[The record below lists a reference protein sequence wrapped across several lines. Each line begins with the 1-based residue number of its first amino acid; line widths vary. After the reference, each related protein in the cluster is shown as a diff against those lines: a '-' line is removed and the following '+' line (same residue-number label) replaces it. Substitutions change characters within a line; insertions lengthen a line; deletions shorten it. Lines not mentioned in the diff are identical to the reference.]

1 MVKIKNILTKNSKL
15 FGILFIGLSSLSLL
29 LTIMFNFSVISL
41 FGIILELITIGV
53 IAIII
58 DKKLPTE
65 NKQIIKSKIPLFLIL
80 IVYASISRVLRGN
93 FLLFLFYLVHSLI
106 IFYCFIE
113 GYKLFNFVP
122 TSKLFM
128 EDLSLLFSKNNSQNI
143 NNNVN
148 NQNNQNVYQG
158 QNNYNQPN
166 IQQNMYNNMY
176 QNQMMNNN
184 INGYQNVDYQQG
196 YNQGYQQNIQNQDF
210 NTYNT
215 PIYNQPQNYQQNQQG
230 LPQQPLY
237 QPDTNYQGY
246 QPNQQINQY
255 QQQYQQ
261 PQMPNMNQ
269 VQSQQN
275 QLYQNVSQQSFDNQS
290 QAYVSHGLS
299 DEEFDE
305 IIEDNNKLEVKPLY
319 EKDLHPHQQPQQN
332 KNKNKNNFTLPKIN

>member
-29 LTIMFNFSVISL
+29 LTIMFNFSIISL

-80 IVYASISRVLRGN
+80 IIYASISRVLRGN

-106 IFYCFIE
+106 ISYCFIE

-148 NQNNQNVYQG
+148 NQNNQNVYQE

-166 IQQNMYNNMY
+166 IQQNMYK
-176 QNQMMNNN
+176 
-184 INGYQNVDYQQG
+184 NVGYQQG

-210 NTYNT
+210 NTVYNT
-215 PIYNQPQNYQQNQQG
+215 PTYNQPQNYQQNQQG
-230 LPQQPLY
+230 LSQQPLY

-246 QPNQQINQY
+246 QPNQQLN
-255 QQQYQQ
+255 QYQQ

-269 VQSQQN
+269 VQHHIQPQQN
-275 QLYQNVSQQSFDNQS
+275 QLYQNVPQQSFDNQN

-332 KNKNKNNFTLPKIN
+332 KNKNNFTLPKIN

>member
-29 LTIMFNFSVISL
+29 LTIMFNFSIISL

-80 IVYASISRVLRGN
+80 IIYASISRVLRGN
-93 FLLFLFYLVHSLI
+93 FLFLFYLVHSLI
-106 IFYCFIE
+106 ISYCFIE

-158 QNNYNQPN
+158 QNNYNQSN

-176 QNQMMNNN
+176 QNQPQNQMMNNN
-184 INGYQNVDYQQG
+184 INGYQNVGYQQG
-196 YNQGYQQNIQNQDF
+196 YNQEYQQNIQNQDF
-210 NTYNT
+210 NTVY
-215 PIYNQPQNYQQNQQG
+215 NYQQNQQEI
-230 LPQQPLY
+230 PQQPLY
-237 QPDTNYQGY
+237 QPNTNYQGY
-246 QPNQQINQY
+246 QPNQQLNQY
-255 QQQYQQ
+255 KQ

-269 VQSQQN
+269 VQHHIQPQQN
-275 QLYQNVSQQSFDNQS
+275 QLYQNVPQQSFDNQS

-319 EKDLHPHQQPQQN
+319 EKDLHPHHQQPQQ
-332 KNKNKNNFTLPKIN
+332 NKNKNNFTLPKIN